1 MGTPNFASPS
11 NASEYF
17 VVCTNTEEEYKE
29 CEECNHRH
37 YAYDYNLDTL
47 DECENGCESP
57 TFEENSETHYPEEYE
72 IEDIQENLNTEL
84 SSLGY
89 DTVESYVKNYGN
101 SYCLTGLREL
111 YISKQYGDI
120 EIKLEVT
127 TVMQSAYYEGATLD
141 WLVTIG
147 GVNYMT
153 GSNYDSDLDD
163 ILDDLFDYQ
172 YNSDMSAGLCKI
184 MKGYAETWIEQQISE
199 ISEKVEEVFRTFS
212 EHRLHRKGVASN
224 GEAFYEAIK

>member
-1 MGTPNFASPS
+1 MGTPNFARPS

-17 VVCTNTEEEYKE
+17 VVGTNTEEEYKE

-37 YAYDYNLDTL
+37 YAYEYNLDTL
-47 DECENGCESP
+47 TECENGCENP

-89 DTVESYVKNYGN
+89 PTVEASVGSNRNYG
-101 SYCLTGLREL
+101 LTGLKEL
-111 YISKQYGDI
+111 YVSKQYGDV
-120 EIKLEVT
+120 EVKVEVT

-141 WLVTIG
+141 WLVTID
-147 GVNYMT
+147 GVDYMT
-153 GSNYDSDLDD
+153 GSSYDSDLDS
-163 ILDDLFDYQ
+163 ILDDLFDYE

-184 MKGYAETWIEQQISE
+184 MKGYAETWIEQQISD
-199 ISEKVEEVFRTFS
+199 ISEKVEKVFKTYS
-212 EHRLHRKGVASN
+212 EHRLHCKGVFSN
-224 GEAFYEAIK
+224 GEAVYETVK